1 MPSSYAL
8 GEHFEDLMNQL
19 IKDGRYNSKSEIL
32 REGLRAIE
40 DKEQQRVIKL
50 EALKAAVT
58 DGIKSGVGITL
69 EDVRRNINARY
80 ASDDTIA

>member
-8 GEHFEDLMNQL
+8 GTHFEDFMSQL
-19 IKDGRYNSKSEIL
+19 IKDGRYNSKSEII

-40 DKEQQRVIKL
+40 DKEQQRAIKL

-58 DGIKSGVGITL
+58 DGINSGAGVPI
-69 EDVRRNINARY
+69 EDVRRNIKLRY
-80 ASDDTIA
+80 ANGDAAI